1 MDLREN
7 PTMAVHGGRQLVE
20 VCREAGIETPE
31 QVTADLFGFSAVSCE
46 SLFNLLFRTTLSFLG
61 EVKKSTF
68 KLQARFYYFY
78 CFAFFTAYISKQTTV
93 QLYNFF
99 C

>member
-46 SLFNLLFRTTLSFLG
+46 SLFNLLFRTTL
-61 EVKKSTF
+61 
-68 KLQARFYYFY
+68 
-78 CFAFFTAYISKQTTV
+78 
-93 QLYNFF
+93 
-99 C
+99 